1 MKKFILIGCM
11 CLGSILLGSCSKPV
25 HSIEYYKQHEDERK
39 VMLEKC
45 KADPDLVMRD
55 ENCRSASSAEARS
68 GANIFFSPPKNWTF
82 GEASKNASEKPT
94 EDAAPKSEERK

>member
-11 CLGSILLGSCSKPV
+11 CLGSILLASCSKPV
-25 HSIEYYKQHEDERK
+25 HSIEYYKQHEDEQK

-55 ENCRSASSAEARS
+55 ENCRSAASAQARS
-68 GANIFFSPPKNWTF
+68 EANIISSPSRNWTF
-82 GEASKNASEKPT
+82 GEPSKNASEKPT